1 MTSSRLSVNAE
12 ESKRKRQKVAN
23 PKDGEVARLRDD
35 PVLEARLK
43 YYNLDYDPDAQVHM
57 KNIYDPKSRFFSRSI
72 EPKFPIIDTLPYAI
86 ESHMDQAR
94 YLCHVVFN
102 LYLSITSLDI
112 QGLISIN
119 SKDLAA
125 LRDEVDSLVLQ
136 TDLFRISPN
145 SSESES
151 HSNDIGDFDETEDLE
166 EQLDDEYVDIGGPDF
181 NATGK
186 ITSKSGNI
194 INVNYWTNELK
205 NCMHFDFPLTL
216 RMSLAKVYYYL
227 ALVQGQKIYRQLHV
241 SMFETLVNTDDEGTN
256 FTELLIEKG
265 LVLDHQLMFDFLSE
279 FLPYPDSDF
288 VRYELTSKDDLFL
301 FRLLLRLAHAAKPF
315 YNREMKTLLSKIMA
329 QLLSSLAPSTMSTI
343 LPIITS
349 FVPYQYNKGSNIIE
363 YFSFFFSMWSSVSA
377 NVAIDTHMYDLV
389 GNVAQN
395 VHNLMLKDSA
405 DLTNEV
411 RFGEFG
417 ILTSEQAA
425 FMFNRLQGH
434 LRSDG
439 QIHSYSRTVRPF
451 VYMLNGSSPDNYF
464 LYLRKLAKSIETFI
478 HPSNSGFWTKP
489 ISKFIHGFIKMYH
502 GRVYKEKK
510 MIEKAQKSNAML
522 TPECNEQIVDIF
534 LKLIKIGSQNKNSDI
549 TNSYISSLAYLL
561 DIKPPNSNKI
571 FESVL
576 VDLYD
581 SFGGE
586 FVNSRHR
593 IIASLKQFTRVV
605 RFMTLDKIYRTHITN
620 ILLTL
625 VTKID
630 MNDIQLTSNIVNGIV
645 SIISYIPLKTYES
658 KDEFLAFESDTLPFI
673 EQHYFHLRSS
683 TNGEEFVYDEE
694 FLDKAFKAS
703 TTIFESILKIYVDK
717 IYQLVDVDLEDGLV
731 TKLNQTT
738 MIMQESMDDKV
749 FSYYADLMIRTF
761 WDNDS
766 FKEKNPNYEIIT
778 IPLAAIVKRECSRSK
793 SFILALINNVRMQIE
808 RGAGSIRSVTE
819 IQHRDVKLV
828 LYLSTL
834 NDVLRQARTTILEYS
849 TELLEFFYFLFEEI
863 TNPPLDVIT
872 SILLHNTLSSLTTT
886 ELVDTRLFPE
896 NSNLTVEEMW
906 GGLQFDERKYDSEN
920 INFRWHVPSK
930 AEIDLAISFVKEM
943 VKYCVAAVDKLQE
956 TPSTDTLFSDKV
968 QKYVLVITHA
978 LSGASLLF
986 DPDFN
991 RHSVNNLGW
1000 KYFDEKLAMFQNQ
1013 QDESK
1018 EQTKEIS
1025 VEPQDSRTVKFET
1038 EKIEKI
1044 EYKVEESDLIMEDY
1058 NNSERPSGPGT
1069 PGMSFEGKS
1078 QIPTSDSGFREI
1090 DIYRSNYYFGNTEEE
1105 RFENPQ
1111 YLHIHQVR
1119 SEIGKFFHK
1128 LYLFLAKNFENNT
1141 NMFQILLHGMKVW
1154 FADVGREVIFNEEPS
1169 ACLDLDFLENIQSL
1183 AHLDEP
1189 FTRTCFAV
1197 KSDYFHQSRVLLHST
1212 TRIPSQLENLLL
1224 RDIINLSI
1232 SIYPDIFTSAQTTL
1246 VYCMKQLIG
1255 SYNTVINVVLD
1266 ALSKAL
1272 EANDKMKIDV
1282 ILKLLLVKK
1291 IYRKLMTDYKNL
1303 ERILFLLIE
1312 CCKINEFEI
1321 AVYAEQFLLAIGKGV
1336 KIPSSVCV
1344 IDKNAYEPITPQ
1356 ESLVELQT
1364 QAIRLAKEKKRNS
1377 YLALLIGLQDKF
1389 VAYLQKYDDIGWK
1402 IPMFVVQYITKLQ
1415 SSLEI
1420 QPDGKYIDIVMQQT
1434 ETKHPQMIHLVIKS
1448 ILGVAN
1454 KVLSMS
1460 DYKHD
1465 ISKAYQS
1472 TFDPEYIETIATNK
1486 PTTGERFFEECNN
1499 FQKPNYFIDS
1509 RSYVGWLCWGRP
1521 MKIVKPGTIR
1531 TSFDSSEID
1540 MLKNIGTLITN
1551 DWVKDVCTHLVHD
1564 NENRGVFSSGNV
1576 SFFSFILLLIEKEY
1590 CSMKIED
1597 IFNLCESIYN
1607 TTDKPAM
1614 IMAVE
1619 IVAGLVAGT
1628 KYMNDDMLS
1637 KRDVFIEGF
1646 LEQKLGSELNHDAFE
1661 IWSTLTWWLPTVV
1674 DIRRCPA
1681 VYKIFSKFTES
1692 LNSNSDAATDQVFK
1706 IQMYRSILVGLE
1718 YRTPNTDKEFSKL
1731 VFDHPYEHVRESIA
1745 KLFATLV
1752 QNKSSPSY
1760 SSPDILIDINN
1771 KNTRGLGVPLKTI
1784 SNQLDSFIREQF
1796 ALLNEE
1802 YKRLDP
1808 SLTVQQLLKSR
1819 YYYIASTLYYW
1830 IREMA
1835 RGPNRVLLI
1844 PYIVELVLPFL
1855 VSLIRQ
1861 KELSKLSGLELSK
1874 LYVGLAYMPFRKE
1887 NLEGIVNMVCEKK
1900 QQESSYLLQIQLS
1913 FVQHF
1918 FSNQLL
1924 QLTNGERDKILSF
1937 VTNNLYDTD
1946 FVEVRIKAAA
1956 VMSDIVHNLR
1966 QQDLEALIKK
1976 FGDGL
1981 GAHSWEKKKELS
1993 KNDPIIHGHILG
2005 LGSVISAFPY
2015 VFPLPQWIP
2024 KQLSTISSW
2033 ARTSGISGMAAKNTI
2048 NEFKKVRADTWQ
2060 FDRLSF
2066 TSEELEDL
2074 EGVLW
2079 RSYYA

>member
-1 MTSSRLSVNAE
+1 MTSSRLSVSAE
-12 ESKRKRQKVAN
+12 ESKRKRQKVSV
-23 PKDGEVARLRDD
+23 PSTEGGKLRDD
-35 PVLEARLK
+35 PVLETRLK
-43 YYNLDYDPDAQVHM
+43 YYNLDYDPDVKVHM
-57 KNIYDPKSRFFSRSI
+57 KNIYDPKSKYFSRSI
-72 EPKFPIIDTLPYAI
+72 APKFPIIDTLPYSI

-94 YLCHVVFN
+94 YLCHVVYN

-136 TDLFRISPN
+136 TDLFRISPS
-145 SSESES
+145 SSESDS

-216 RMSLAKVYYYL
+216 RKSLAKVYYYL
-227 ALVQGQKIYRQLHV
+227 SLVQGQKIYRQLHV
-241 SMFETLVNTDDEGTN
+241 SMFETLVNNDDEGTN
-256 FTELLIEKG
+256 FTELMIEKG
-265 LVLDHQLMFDFLSE
+265 LILDHQIMFDFLSE

-315 YNREMKTLLSKIMA
+315 YDREKLDLLSKIMA

-343 LPIITS
+343 LPIVTS

-389 GNVAQN
+389 GNVAEN
-395 VHNLMLKDSA
+395 VHTVLMKNDK
-405 DLTNEV
+405 DLTNEIS
-411 RFGEFG
+411 FNEFG
-417 ILTSEQAA
+417 ILTSDQAA

-451 VYMLNGSSPDNYF
+451 VYMLNGNAPENY
-464 LYLRKLAKSIETFI
+464 LSHLKKLAKSIETFI

-510 MIEKAQKSNAML
+510 LIEKSQISEFML
-522 TPECNEQIVDIF
+522 TAACHEQMVDIF

-561 DIKPPNSNKI
+561 DVKPPNSNKI

-625 VTKID
+625 VAKID
-630 MNDIQLTSNIVNGIV
+630 MNDVQLTSNIVNGIV
-645 SIISYIPLKTYES
+645 SIISYIPLKSYES
-658 KDEFLAFESDTLPFI
+658 QDEFLAFESHTLPFI
-673 EQHYFHLRSS
+673 EQHYYHLRTS
-683 TNGEEFVYDEE
+683 TNGETFIYDEE

-703 TTIFESILKIYVDK
+703 TTIFESVLKIYVDK

-738 MIMQESMDDKV
+738 MVMQESMDDKI

-778 IPLAAIVKRECSRSK
+778 IPLAAIVKRESTRSK
-793 SFILALINNVRMQIE
+793 SFILALMNNVRLQVE

-834 NDVLRQARTTILEYS
+834 NDVLRQARSTILEYS
-849 TELLEFFYFLFEEI
+849 DELLEFFYFIFEEI

-872 SILLHNTLSSLTTT
+872 SILLHNTLYSLTTT
-886 ELVDTRLFPE
+886 ELVDTRLFPQD
-896 NSNLTVEEMW
+896 SKFQVEEMW
-906 GGLQFDERKYDSEN
+906 GGLQFDERKYETEN
-920 INFRWHVPSK
+920 LNFKWHIPSK

-956 TPSTDTLFSDKV
+956 TPLTDTLYSDKI

-978 LSGASLLF
+978 LSGSSLLF

-991 RHSVNNLGW
+991 RHSLNNFGW
-1000 KYFDEKLAMFQNQ
+1000 NYFDEKLTLFQNQ
-1013 QDESK
+1013 QEDSK

-1025 VEPQDSRTVKFET
+1025 AEPQDSRSVKFET
-1038 EKIEKI
+1038 ENIEKI
-1044 EYKVEESDLIMEDY
+1044 EYKDEESDLILEDHT
-1058 NNSERPSGPGT
+1058 NSERPSGPST
-1069 PGMSFEGKS
+1069 PGLSFDGKS
-1078 QIPTSDSGFREI
+1078 QIPSSDSGFREI
-1090 DIYRSNYYFGNTEEE
+1090 DIYRSNYYFGNTQEE
-1105 RFENPQ
+1105 RFNHPQ
-1111 YLHIHQVR
+1111 YLHIHSVR

-1128 LYLFLAKNFENNT
+1128 LYLFLTKNFENNT

-1169 ACLDLDFLENIQSL
+1169 AYLDLDFLENIQSL

-1189 FTRTCFAV
+1189 FTRTCLAV
-1197 KSDYFHQSRVLLHST
+1197 KSEYFHQSRVLLHST

-1255 SYNTVINVVLD
+1255 SYGTVINVVLD
-1266 ALSKAL
+1266 ALGKAL
-1272 EANDKMKIDV
+1272 EENDKMKIDV

-1321 AVYAEQFLLAIGKGV
+1321 AVYAEQFLLSIGKGV
-1336 KIPSSVCV
+1336 KIPSSVCI
-1344 IDKNAYEPITPQ
+1344 IDKNAYEPITPP
-1356 ESLVELQT
+1356 EALVELQT
-1364 QAIRLAKEKKRNS
+1364 QAIRLAKDKKRTS
-1377 YLALLIGLQDKF
+1377 YIDLLVSLQDKF
-1389 VAYLQKYDDIGWK
+1389 IAYLKKHDDIGWK

-1420 QPDGKYIDIVMQQT
+1420 QPDGKFISIILEQT

-1472 TFDPEYIETIATNK
+1472 TFDPEYIKTISTNEL
-1486 PTTGERFFEECNN
+1486 GDGSEFFRECNN
-1499 FQKPNYFIDS
+1499 FKNPNYFIDS

-1521 MKIVKPGTIR
+1521 MKIVRPGMINIALD
-1531 TSFDSSEID
+1531 TSEVE
-1540 MLKNIGTLITN
+1540 MLKNIGELITKE
-1551 DWVKDVCTHLVHD
+1551 WVNDVCTHLVHD

-1576 SFFSFILLLIEKEY
+1576 SFFSFVLLLIEKRY
-1590 CSMKIED
+1590 CFMDIQD
-1597 IFNLCESIYN
+1597 IFDLCERIYN
-1607 TTDKPAM
+1607 TNDKPAM

-1619 IVAGLVAGT
+1619 IVASLVTGT
-1628 KYMNDDMLS
+1628 KYMSDKMIS
-1637 KRDVFIEGF
+1637 KRDIFIEKF
-1646 LEQKLGSELNHDAFE
+1646 LSQKLGSELNHDAFE

-1674 DIRRCPA
+1674 DIRRCPP
-1681 VYKIFSKFTES
+1681 VYEIFSKFTES
-1692 LNSNSDAATDQVFK
+1692 LNSKSDAATEQVFK

-1718 YRTPNTDKEFSKL
+1718 YRTPNTDAEFSKL

-1760 SSPDILIDINN
+1760 DSPESLIETNN
-1771 KNTRGLGVPLKTI
+1771 DKSLGLGVPLKLI
-1784 SNQLDSFIREQF
+1784 SEDLDKFIRRQF
-1796 ALLNEE
+1796 NELNVEFE
-1802 YKRLDP
+1802 KLDD
-1808 SLTVQQLLKSR
+1808 SLSVQQLLKTK

-1855 VSLIRQ
+1855 VSMIRQ
-1861 KELSKLSGLELSK
+1861 KELSKLSGLELRK
-1874 LYVGLAYMPFRKE
+1874 LYIGLAYMPFRKE
-1887 NLEGIVNMVCEKK
+1887 NLEGIVDLVCQKK

-1924 QLTNGERDKILSF
+1924 QLTRDERDKILHF
-1937 VTNNLYDTD
+1937 VTSNLYDAD
-1946 FVEVRIKAAA
+1946 FVEVRIKASA

-1966 QQDLEALIKK
+1966 QEDLDTLIKK
-1976 FGDGL
+1976 FEDGL
-1981 GAHSWEKKKELS
+1981 GAYSWEKKKELS
-1993 KNDPIIHGHILG
+1993 KNDPITHGHILG

-2048 NEFKKVRADTWQ
+2048 NEFKKVRADTWH